1 MWLTYLAAKAEVPG
15 LNQAHERDIE
25 GGGTSVWNTTSLVR
39 YGGSTVAQHACGFE
53 S

>member
-25 GGGTSVWNTTSLVR
+25 GGGLQC
-39 YGGSTVAQHACGFE
+39 GILHLLKDMVAQR
-53 S
+53 